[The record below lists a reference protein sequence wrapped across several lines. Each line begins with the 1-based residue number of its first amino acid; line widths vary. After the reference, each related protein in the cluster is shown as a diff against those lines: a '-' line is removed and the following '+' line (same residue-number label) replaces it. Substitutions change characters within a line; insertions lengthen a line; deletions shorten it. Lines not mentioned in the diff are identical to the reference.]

1 MNFDK
6 ELFVKIAKSLL
17 KTNYVLHS
25 YAPNVGLDCATFI
38 HYCLLY
44 SSFDEAIDFPVL
56 NADFGL
62 HKKDDTYLNKMED
75 YFTQVKEPLKGDL
88 ILLKYG
94 KSFNHAGILLDN
106 GNFIHCCAG
115 KGVIISSIDTT
126 REQKY
131 YRIEV

>member
-6 ELFVKIAKSLL
+6 ELFVNVAKSLIRS
-17 KTNYVLHS
+17 NYVLHS

-38 HYCLLY
+38 HYCLLF
-44 SSFDEAIDFPVL
+44 SGFDDAIDYPVL

-94 KSFNHAGILLDN
+94 KSYNHAGIVLDD
-106 GNFIHCCAG
+106 GNIIHCCVG
-115 KGVIISSIDTT
+115 KGVVITPIESNRD
-126 REQKY
+126 QLY
-131 YRIEV
+131 YRVEV